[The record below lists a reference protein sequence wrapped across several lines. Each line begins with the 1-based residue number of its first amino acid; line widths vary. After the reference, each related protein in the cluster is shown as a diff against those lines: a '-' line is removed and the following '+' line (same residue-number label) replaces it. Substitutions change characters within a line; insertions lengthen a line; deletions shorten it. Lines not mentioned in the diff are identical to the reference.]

1 MNEGK
6 PIEVLSEPVK
16 EAIMKNVRRRMTPQP
31 VKIRADVEL
40 TCFAYDGVLALQ
52 VHFHCM
58 QMHCKLFYVLLPFSS
73 VVLKVSSSVVQQ
85 KVLEF

>member
-1 MNEGK
+1 VQVNDDK
-6 PIEVLSEPVK
+6 PIEVLTDDVR

-52 VHFHCM
+52 VCGTQLLGCWAFEAVQVTTASNTPTHCIE
-58 QMHCKLFYVLLPFSS
+58 Y
-73 VVLKVSSSVVQQ
+73 
-85 KVLEF
+85 

>member
-1 MNEGK
+1 MQVNDDK
-6 PIEVLSEPVK
+6 PIEVLTDDVR

-52 VHFHCM
+52 ACGN
-58 QMHCKLFYVLLPFSS
+58 QLLGCWA
-73 VVLKVSSSVVQQ
+73 LERVQ
-85 KVLEF
+85 VATASNTPTRCTEY